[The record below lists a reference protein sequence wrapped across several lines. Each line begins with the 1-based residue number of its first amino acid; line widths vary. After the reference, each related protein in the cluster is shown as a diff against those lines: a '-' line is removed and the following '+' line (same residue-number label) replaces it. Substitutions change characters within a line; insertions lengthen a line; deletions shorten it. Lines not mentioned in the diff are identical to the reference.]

1 MELIRQDDEYDEKK
15 LLLWVICNVLSLF
28 FFFFGETNTHTQ
40 KGERKRERGSNIKIH
55 YFWV

>member
-15 LLLWVICNVLSLF
+15 LLLWVICNVLSF

-40 KGERKRERGSNIKIH
+40 KGERKRERGSNIKTH
-55 YFWV
+55 YF

>member
-28 FFFFGETNTHTQ
+28 FSFFEKQTYTNT
-40 KGERKRERGSNIKIH
+40 REREKEKGILT
-55 YFWV
+55 

>member
-28 FFFFGETNTHTQ
+28 FFFLEKQTHTH
-40 KGERKRERGSNIKIH
+40 KREREKEKE
-55 YFWV
+55 VLT

>member
-28 FFFFGETNTHTQ
+28 FFLFLRNKHTHT
-40 KGERKRERGSNIKIH
+40 KGREKKRKG
-55 YFWV
+55 F